1 MNLLI
6 RAFII
11 YYIFSTIVLG
21 DEVKVFDFTD
31 KELSG
36 LEVRKVRGADNKT
49 IYTVGS
55 NDNGNFF
62 KAVADN
68 AASGLGKELKI
79 DLNKTPFI
87 NITWKI
93 EKDLAGIKENTKKGH
108 DFAARV
114 FAIKKT
120 GATPLSNRAI
130 NYVFSSNNEIGFNSP
145 SPYTKKS
152 IDNVLSS
159 TKNNFDEWITV
170 KANVK
175 EDFKKFH
182 DLDVNELDG
191 LAIMSDTDNSKMKA
205 IAYYQNIYFSSD
217 QLNLKN
223 FFKKLLN
230 KDRITA
236 TITSSN
242 GFA

>member
-1 MNLLI
+1 MKTIFKILICLLFMSGLSFSSEI
-6 RAFII
+6 R
-11 YYIFSTIVLG
+11 IF
-21 DEVKVFDFTD
+21 EFTE
-31 KELSG
+31 KELSE
-36 LEVRKVRGADNKT
+36 LQVRKVRGADNKT

-55 NDNGNFF
+55 NEKGNFY

-68 AASGLGKELKI
+68 AASGLGKEVKI

-93 EKDLAGIKENTKKGH
+93 EKDLPGIKENTKKGH
-108 DFAARV
+108 DCAARV
-114 FAIKKT
+114 FAVKKT

-130 NYVFSSNNEIGFNSP
+130 NYVFSSNNQVGFNSP

-152 IDNVLSS
+152 IDNVLA
-159 TKNNFDEWITV
+159 TTQENLNEWVTV

-175 EDFKKFH
+175 EDFMKFH

-205 IAYYQNIYFSSD
+205 IAFYQNIYFSA
-217 QLNLKN
+217 K
-223 FFKKLLN
+223 
-230 KDRITA
+230 
-236 TITSSN
+236 
-242 GFA
+242 

>member
-1 MNLLI
+1 MLKIFCIFITSLI
-6 RAFII
+6 FLSSAHAE
-11 YYIFSTIVLG
+11 T
-21 DEVKVFDFTD
+21 VKVFEFTE
-31 KELSG
+31 KELSA
-36 LEVRKVRGADNKT
+36 LEIRKVRGADNKT
-49 IYTVGS
+49 SYTIGL
-55 NDNGNFF
+55 NENGNYL

-68 AASGLGKELKI
+68 AASGLGKEIKI

-93 EKDLAGIKENTKKGH
+93 EKDLRGIKENTKKGH
-108 DFAARV
+108 DYAARV

-130 NYVFSSNNEIGFNSP
+130 NYVFSSNSEVGENRP

-152 IDNVLSS
+152 IDNVLAT
-159 TKNNFDEWITV
+159 TKDNLNEWVTV

-191 LAIMSDTDNSKMKA
+191 LAIMADTDNSKMKS
-205 IAYYQNIYFSSD
+205 ISYFQNIYFSAD
-217 QLNLKN
+217 
-223 FFKKLLN
+223 
-230 KDRITA
+230 
-236 TITSSN
+236 
-242 GFA
+242 